1 MHDSDQGGIRAHQ
14 PRPARVA
21 ACLILLLAG
30 LGLSAFHGLSV
41 RSADERRMADWV
53 DRQAVTRVAL
63 VEPERSPDETTLRL
77 PGTVS
82 AFYTATIYAR
92 ASGYVANWFKDI
104 GAHVKKGDILA
115 VLDSPEL
122 DQQLAQAHADLTS
135 AQANEALA
143 QITAKR
149 FTTMANKDIV
159 SLQVRDEKQGD
170 ADAKHAAR
178 LAAQANVDRLEAL
191 NSYKNIV
198 APFDGVVTA
207 RSLDVGDLVTAG
219 STSGKALFQVADT
232 HRVRIYVRVPQAFLG
247 RLERGTKAT
256 LTLPQR
262 PGQTIDAV
270 LTTMSDAIS
279 EKTRTALV
287 QLQADNPGDVLW
299 SGAYVQVTFHIPS
312 DGNLLQIPATA
323 LMFRRNGMQIAT
335 VKDGKAVISDVKLG
349 HNIGRNVE
357 ILSGLAAGDQVINQP
372 PETLVAGEPVRVV
385 DPKNT
390 PMSTQISKR

>member
-1 MHDSDQGGIRAHQ
+1 MLDSDSSGARAHQ

-21 ACLILLLAG
+21 ACLILLLGG
-30 LGLSAFHGLSV
+30 LGVSAFHGLSV
-41 RSADERRMADWV
+41 RSADEQRMVDWV
-53 DRQAVTRVAL
+53 NRQAVTRVAL

-104 GAHVKKGDILA
+104 GARVKKGDILA

-143 QITAKR
+143 QTTAKR
-149 FTTMANKDIV
+149 FTAMANKDIV

-170 ADAKHAAR
+170 ADAKRAAR

-191 NSYKNIV
+191 NAYKNIV

-287 QLQADNPGDVLW
+287 QLQADNPDDILW
-299 SGAYVQVTFHIPS
+299 SGAFVQVTFHIPS
-312 DGNLLQIPATA
+312 DANLLQIPATA
-323 LMFRRNGMQIAT
+323 LMFRRNGMQVAT

-357 ILSGLAAGDQVINQP
+357 VLSGLSADDRVIDQP

-385 DPKNT
+385 DPPNK
-390 PMSTQISKR
+390 PMTTQISKR

>member
-1 MHDSDQGGIRAHQ
+1 MHDTDSSGVRARQ

-21 ACLILLLAG
+21 ACLTLLLGG
-30 LGLSAFHGLSV
+30 LGVSAVHGLSI
-41 RSADERRMADWV
+41 RSADDRRMADWV
-53 DRQAVTRVAL
+53 DQQAVTRVSL

-104 GAHVKKGDILA
+104 GARVKKGDVLA

-122 DQQLAQAHADLTS
+122 AQQLAQAHADLTS
-135 AQANEALA
+135 AQANETLA
-143 QITAKR
+143 QTTAKR
-149 FTTMANKDIV
+149 FTAMANKDIV

-170 ADAKHAAR
+170 ADAKRAAR

-191 NSYKNIV
+191 NAYKNIV

-232 HRVRIYVRVPQAFLG
+232 HRMRIYVQVPQAFLG
-247 RLERGTKAT
+247 RLERGAKAT

-262 PGQTIDAV
+262 PGQTIEAV

-287 QLQADNPGDVLW
+287 QLQADNADDVLW
-299 SGAYVQVTFHIPS
+299 SGAYVQVTFHIPG
-312 DGNLLQIPATA
+312 DGNLIQIPATA
-323 LMFRRNGMQIAT
+323 LMFRRSGMQVAT
-335 VKDGKAVISDVKLG
+335 VKDGKAVISDVKIG

-357 ILSGLAAGDQVINQP
+357 ILSGLDADDRVIDQP
-372 PETLVAGEPVRVV
+372 PETLVADEPVRVV
-385 DPKNT
+385 SPSNK

>member
-1 MHDSDQGGIRAHQ
+1 MHDSNSSGSRARQ
-14 PRPARVA
+14 PRPGRVA
-21 ACLILLLAG
+21 VCLILLLAG
-30 LGLSAFHGLSV
+30 LGISAYHGIRV
-41 RSADERRMADWV
+41 RAANDQRMADWANQ
-53 DRQAVTRVAL
+53 QAVTWVAQI
-63 VEPERSPDETTLRL
+63 EPERSPDETTLRL

-104 GAHVKKGDILA
+104 GARVKKGEILA

-143 QITAKR
+143 QTTAKR
-149 FTTMANKDIV
+149 FTAMANKDIV
-159 SLQVRDEKQGD
+159 SLQVRDEKQGASD
-170 ADAKHAAR
+170 ATRAAR

-191 NSYKNIV
+191 NAYKNIV

-232 HRVRIYVRVPQAFLG
+232 HRMRIYVRVPQAFLG

-262 PGQTIDAV
+262 PGRTFDAV
-270 LTTMSDAIS
+270 LTTMSDAIA

-287 QLQADNPGDVLW
+287 QLQADNPDDLLW
-299 SGAYVQVTFHIPS
+299 SGAFADVIFHIPS
-312 DGNLLQIPATA
+312 DASLLQIPATA
-323 LMFRRNGMQIAT
+323 LMFRQSGMQIAT
-335 VKDGKAVISDVKLG
+335 VKDGKAVISEVRVG
-349 HNIGRNVE
+349 HNIGWNVE
-357 ILSGLAAGDQVINQP
+357 ILSGLEANDRVIDQP
-372 PETLVAGEPVRVV
+372 PETLVSGDPVRVV
-385 DPKNT
+385 NPSSKT
-390 PMSTQISKR
+390 PTTQISKR